1 MQRLLKTIVTEQ
13 DYENNM
19 ETVFTIIQAFNKLLE
34 PSIRKHIDEKKDVL
48 MLIFSGES
56 TDTEL
61 IVHCRSIT
69 LDNISISEALEQIKK
84 TFTNVIFL
92 KKSIVKNQAVFSF
105 KQENLLDM
113 VKELEIIV
121 TETEVK
127 WVKPK
132 KNLFSSI

>member
-1 MQRLLKTIVTEQ
+1 MQRLLKTTVTEQ

-84 TFTNVIFL
+84 TFTNVTFL

-113 VKELEIIV
+113 VKELEIII

-132 KNLFSSI
+132 KNLFNRN